1 MCVPAY
7 VTGTPNAPQA
17 VAYDPSVNDG
27 THSVQGDSSMCV
39 YIHTYMVVFVCA
51 FVVGG
56 HEGRVET
63 QSAAL
68 HHATN
73 GRPSARTAGAL

>member
-1 MCVPAY
+1 MCVCIR
-7 VTGTPNAPQA
+7 G
-17 VAYDPSVNDG
+17 G
-27 THSVQGDSSMCV
+27 
-39 YIHTYMVVFVCA
+39 VFVCA

-56 HEGRVET
+56 HEGRIET